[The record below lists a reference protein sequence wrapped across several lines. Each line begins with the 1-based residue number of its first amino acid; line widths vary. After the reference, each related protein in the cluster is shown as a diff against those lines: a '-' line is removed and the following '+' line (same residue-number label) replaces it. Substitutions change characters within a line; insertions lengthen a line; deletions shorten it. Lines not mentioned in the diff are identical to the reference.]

1 MKRSRIFLHQIHNQK
16 QQESSKYRV
25 TEGTQNQ
32 FCCGPTFHYDDHCGQ
47 TYHDYDHCGPTYHN
61 DGELLSE
68 LNKAATIAALKQN
81 HGLFLL

>member
-16 QQESSKYRV
+16 QQEPSKYRV

-32 FCCGPTFHYDDHCGQ
+32 FCCGA
-47 TYHDYDHCGPTYHN
+47 TYHYFFYRPTYLNHYDHCGPTYHN